1 MIKLIIICCEIVV
14 INMNS
19 LSYSYEAGYTNNS
32 MKYTMTIF
40 TNQKYEVGDTI
51 GTFDRYPILNW
62 KDTEESANK

>member
-1 MIKLIIICCEIVV
+1 
-14 INMNS
+14 MNS